1 MHCSRLFSALLLC
14 FAFTTVA
21 FGQTATIVRNAH
33 IRMLPD
39 GTSTSL
45 QKMEPPRDL
54 KVLNDKD
61 TLGYY
66 HVLSQEGNRGYVY
79 RTLVR
84 LQKQDPDWYT
94 AVQPLATTAGTIDA
108 CSFNVKFLGMSTS
121 RQDKTLTDLLT
132 PYHLVIV
139 QELVAPPYDGRY
151 PDGVAFKGDAE
162 AARFFNLMSEA
173 GFSHYLS
180 PEDTGKNKNRVA
192 SSSSEWSVVF
202 YRDEVLRIDSAQC
215 AYIGAPLVKHA
226 TFDRVPFR
234 FHFSTTDGTLDF
246 SVINVHLASEA
257 KATAQRKA
265 ELQFI
270 DLYAQSLYSTEK
282 DFLIVGDMNIQSQAE
297 YSVVLPP
304 QWKSLNDACVN
315 TNVAGSHTASSGRP
329 YDHVMYVP
337 AHTTADLDT
346 TFDMQ
351 VIDIY
356 ERYYS
361 TWSRE
366 NPEAAASSYWG
377 NTFGATY
384 SDHHPVVFR
393 LVYGVG
399 DDD

>member
-1 MHCSRLFSALLLC
+1 MLFSRLVFGLGVSTICTFTAL
-14 FAFTTVA
+14 
-21 FGQTATIVRNAH
+21 GQTATLVRNAH
-33 IRMLPD
+33 IRLLPD

-45 QKMEPPRDL
+45 QKMEPTQTL
-54 KVLNDKD
+54 KVLTDKD

-66 HVLSQEGNRGYVY
+66 HVVSQTGHKGYVY

-84 LQKQDPDWYT
+84 LSKQDPDWYST
-94 AVQPLATTAGTIDA
+94 VQPLAINVGTIEA
-108 CSFNVKFLGMSTS
+108 CSFNIKFLGMSTS
-121 RQDKTLTDLLT
+121 REDNTITDLLT

-151 PDGVAFKGDAE
+151 PDNVAYQGDAE
-162 AARFFNLMSEA
+162 AARFFDRMTEA

-202 YRDEVLRIDSAQC
+202 YRDEVLRIDSGQC
-215 AYIGAPLVKHA
+215 AYISAPLVKHA

-234 FHFSTTDGTLDF
+234 FQFSTVDGSLDF
-246 SVINVHLASEA
+246 SIINVHLASEA
-257 KATAQRKA
+257 KATAQRRS

-270 DLYAQSLYSTEK
+270 AAYAQSQYAHEK

-297 YSVVLPP
+297 YTAVLPQ
-304 QWKSLNDACVN
+304 QWISLNDECVN

-337 AHTTADLDT
+337 AYTTTDLDT
-346 TFDMQ
+346 AFDMQ

-384 SDHHPVVFR
+384 SDHHPIVFR
-393 LVYGVG
+393 LVYGKG